1 MLPPGDTRYVERR
14 VEMSRTKVR
23 RALLSVSDKSGL
35 LDFGARLVSM
45 GVELI
50 ASGGTAAT
58 LRAGGLP
65 VTAVESVTGSAE
77 MLDGRVKTLHPR
89 IHAAILADLG
99 NLEHR
104 QQLYDQDLGPIQL
117 VVVNLYPFEEGISRP
132 DISDEEAIEL
142 IDIGGPTMVRAAA
155 KNHKWV
161 GIVTSPAQYEMVAAA
176 VASGGLEESLRR
188 DLARSAFFRTARYDA
203 AIVGWLEGRSGEV
216 PERMVLAFDRV
227 RTLRYGEN
235 PHQEAALYA
244 ERGRSGWWHSAEQL
258 QGKEMSFNNYLDT
271 EAAWRLANEFADPTA
286 VIVKHANPCGVASS
300 DSIEAAFV
308 AAWACD
314 PLSAFGGV
322 IAVNGKID
330 EPAARQI
337 TENFVEVVVAPSVTE
352 SAAEILA
359 KKKNVRVLVATPPT
373 GGDLDLRRLDYGF
386 VAQHRDRLELS
397 KPGQLPA
404 DWESVGD
411 RPLSAD
417 VLVDLRFA
425 WIVAAHAKSN
435 AIVVARDRA
444 AVGVGA
450 GDQSRIGAAQR
461 ALAQAGDRARGSVVA
476 SDGFFPF
483 RDGVDSLGQAG
494 VVAVVE
500 PGGSMRDEDVVK
512 AANEHQMTIV
522 FTNRRHFKH

>member
-1 MLPPGDTRYVERR
+1 
-14 VEMSRTKVR
+14 MSRTKVH
-23 RALLSVSDKSGL
+23 RALLSVSDKTGV
-35 LDFGARLVSM
+35 LDFGAQLVST

-50 ASGGTAAT
+50 ASGGTAAL
-58 LRAGGLP
+58 LRSGGLA
-65 VTAVESVTGSAE
+65 VTSVESLTGSPE

-89 IHAAILADLG
+89 VHGAILADLG
-99 NLEHR
+99 NLDHR
-104 QQLYDQDLGPIQL
+104 KQLYDQDLAPIQL
-117 VVVNLYPFEEGISRP
+117 VVVNLYPFEDGIGNP
-132 DISDEEAIEL
+132 DISEDEAIEL

-161 GIVTSPAQYEMVAAA
+161 GIVTSPDQYATVAAA
-176 VASGGLEESLRR
+176 VASGGLGGSLRR
-188 DLARSAFFRTARYDA
+188 DLARAAFFRTARYDA
-203 AIVGWLEGRSGEV
+203 AIVGWLETQADGV

-235 PHQEAALYA
+235 PHQEAALYT
-244 ERGRSGWWHSAEQL
+244 ERGRSGWWRAAKQL
-258 QGKEMSFNNYLDT
+258 QGKEMSFNNYLDA
-271 EAAWRLANEFADPTA
+271 EAAWRLVNEFADPTA
-286 VIVKHANPCGVASS
+286 VIVKHANPCGVASRA
-300 DSIEAAFV
+300 SIQEAFIT
-308 AAWACD
+308 AWECD

-322 IAVNGKID
+322 VAVNGKID
-330 EPAARQI
+330 EPAARLI
-337 TENFVEVVVAPSVTE
+337 VENYVEVVVASSVTDG
-352 SAAEILA
+352 ATEILA
-359 KKKNVRVLVATPPT
+359 KKKNLRVLVAPPPT
-373 GGDLDLRRLDYGF
+373 GGDLDLRRLDHGF
-386 VAQHRDRLELS
+386 VAQHRDQLDLS
-397 KPGQLPA
+397 TPGQLPQS
-404 DWESVGD
+404 WESVGD

-450 GDQSRIGAAQR
+450 GDQSRVGAAQR
-461 ALAQAGDRARGSVVA
+461 ALAQAGDRAYGAVVA

-512 AANEHQMTIV
+512 AANEHRMTIV
-522 FTNRRHFKH
+522 FTNRRHFRH